1 MVENGIGR
9 RNILFMNMLNENT
22 VWKDANKAK
31 EYAKNTEKNRN
42 KKAYNTPKILLA
54 AMQYTHNY
62 IQGIKRQNAFDASN
76 ILMCDINWIRHG
88 TRVEFIDDEGN
99 KPEVKIGTIYY
110 IDYGN
115 NFYGEL
121 SYFHHGLCIGKS
133 NGKILVV
140 PMRSG
145 ADIID
150 ISYHPNKNPDGQK
163 YYRKALQSEG
173 FMKDCVLL
181 INNTR
186 YISPGRIDK
195 EIGAVSE
202 DVLEEIKLQVFQVQF
217 PDLFQKYTDTQQ
229 SIINY
234 EEELNIK
241 KQKIF
246 ELHKKHNWLYQ
257 KYNKLKEQTIDKN
270 IKK

>member
-1 MVENGIGR
+1 
-9 RNILFMNMLNENT
+9 MNMLNENT

-31 EYAKNTEKNRN
+31 EYAQNTERNRN
-42 KKAYNTPKILLA
+42 KKAYSTPKILLA

-99 KPEVKIGTIYY
+99 KPEVKIGNIYY

-115 NFYGEL
+115 NFHGEL

-150 ISYHPNKNPDGQK
+150 ISYHPIENPSGQK

-202 DVLEEIKLQVFQVQF
+202 NVLEEIKLQVFQVQF

-229 SIINY
+229 SVINY

-241 KQKIF
+241 KQKLF

-257 KYNKLKEQTIDKN
+257 KYNKLKKQTIDKN
-270 IKK
+270 IEK